1 MPEQEHTGLTGIL
14 VPVVTP
20 FDPETGECAPVSF
33 RENIRKWLARPIDGI
48 VVFGSTG
55 EGVLLDDDEKERL
68 LGYARELVPAT
79 KPLVAG
85 AGADSTRAT
94 IRQVKRLAAAGAD
107 AVLVHSPPYFAAS
120 LTPAALREHYVA
132 IADAS
137 PIPVILYHI
146 PKFMHQV
153 FEPGLVGELSRHPNI
168 VGLKDSSGDLK
179 RFAEYADQCGEDFR
193 LFIGSG
199 ANLYTALELGAT
211 GGIVALGLLAPEEC
225 SQIVEHYRRG
235 ESRKAGEIQ
244 ERIAPVHREIVAK
257 YGAAGVKAALEV
269 LGFAGGP
276 PRRPLQPRGPR
287 QKEEV
292 ARVLQEAGLV

>member
-1 MPEQEHTGLTGIL
+1 MPEQDHNGLTGIL
-14 VPVVTP
+14 VPVITP

-33 RENIRKWLARPIDGI
+33 RENLRKWLATPIDGV

-68 LGYARELVPAT
+68 LGYARDLVPST

-85 AGADSTRAT
+85 AGGDSTRAA

-107 AVLVHSPPYFAAS
+107 AVLVHSPPYFAVS
-120 LTPAALREHYVA
+120 ITPGGLRDHYVA

-153 FEPGLVGELSRHPNI
+153 FEPGLVGELSKHPNI

-179 RFAEYADQCGEDFR
+179 RFGEYADHCGKDFR

-211 GGIVALGLLAPEEC
+211 GGIIALGLLAPEAC
-225 SQIVEHYRRG
+225 ARIVDHYRRG
-235 ESRKAGEIQ
+235 ESRLAGEIQ
-244 ERIAPVHREIVAK
+244 EKISPVHREIVAK

-276 PRRPLQPRGPR
+276 PRPPLQPLGPR
-287 QKEEV
+287 QRAEV
-292 ARVLQEAGLV
+292 ARVMQEAGLV